1 MSLSPDAHCTPDRQ
15 AVVSNLRI
23 TVLSEN
29 TAGQRHLLA
38 EHGLALWLE
47 ADGHRILFDTGQ
59 GLALGH
65 NAHQLGINLAD
76 ADAVVL
82 SHGHYDH
89 IGGLAAELDQF
100 AGADLYVHPAA
111 FQLRFSPRGISG
123 AQSVKPPIRSLED
136 VRQRVR
142 RLLLT
147 LRPLSVAP
155 GVWVTGEIPRR
166 HAYEAE
172 DGRFFLNEARTRPDP
187 LQDDQALWLET
198 PRGLVVL
205 VGCAHAGIV
214 NTLDYIAE
222 LAPGRPFIGLIGGL
236 HLLRADEKR
245 LDETIAALRRHDVR
259 RIVPAH
265 CTGATARRRLWA
277 ALPDRCEELMVG
289 TQLLFT

>member
-1 MSLSPDAHCTPDRQ
+1 M
-15 AVVSNLRI
+15 VSNLRI
-23 TVLSEN
+23 TVLADN
-29 TAGQRHLLA
+29 TAGRRNLVA

-47 ADGHRILFDTGQ
+47 ADGCRILFDTGQ

-65 NAHQLGINLAD
+65 NARQLGINLAE

-89 IGGLAAELDQF
+89 VGGLAAELDRL

-111 FQLRFSPRGISG
+111 FQLRFSPRGLSG
-123 AQSVKPPIRSLED
+123 AQSVKPPLHSVED
-136 VRQRVR
+136 VRSHVR
-142 RLLLT
+142 RLQLT
-147 LRPLSVAP
+147 LRPAHVAP

-166 HAYEAE
+166 HAFEAE
-172 DGRFFLNEARTRPDP
+172 SGRFFLNEARTRPDP
-187 LQDDQALWLET
+187 LVDDQALCIDT

-205 VGCAHAGIV
+205 VGCAHAGVV

-222 LAPGRPFIGLIGGL
+222 LAPGRPIIGLIGGM

-289 TQLLFT
+289 TRLLFT

>member
-1 MSLSPDAHCTPDRQ
+1 M
-15 AVVSNLRI
+15 VSNLRI

-65 NAHQLGINLAD
+65 NARQLGISLAD

-100 AGADLYVHPAA
+100 AGADLYAHPAA
-111 FQLRFSPRGISG
+111 FQLRFSPRGLSG
-123 AQSVKPPIRSLED
+123 PQSVTPPIRGMED
-136 VRQRVR
+136 VRPHVR

-166 HAYEAE
+166 HAFEA
-172 DGRFFLNEARTRPDP
+172 GNGYFFLNEAHTRRDP
-187 LQDDQALWLET
+187 LLDDQAMWVET
-198 PRGLVVL
+198 PHGLVVL
-205 VGCAHAGIV
+205 LGCAHAGVV

-222 LAPGRPFIGLIGGL
+222 LAPGRPIVGLVGGM
-236 HLLRADEKR
+236 HLLTADENR
-245 LDETIAALRRHDVR
+245 LNETIAALRRHAVR
-259 RIVPAH
+259 RIAPAH
-265 CTGATARRRLWA
+265 CTGAAARRRLWA
-277 ALPDRCEELMVG
+277 ALPDNCVEVTAG
-289 TQLLFT
+289 TRLLFT